1 MNIKFYVNNSP
12 LFQKKADTSK
22 TVSEIRELYKA
33 KIPTDAVFLFPD
45 GCEIDNED
53 ESTYKISELISDGI
67 IHMSSKSFV
76 NDKIKQKMIKKST
89 PINGSNKEGLNNIVY
104 SKINNISNN
113 IKGNNFYEMKGK
125 YFRHNTASFDNRDII
140 NIFNKNNLLDK
151 SSKNI
156 K

>member
-76 NDKIKQKMIKKST
+76 NDKIKQKMMKKST

-104 SKINNISNN
+104 STINN

-125 YFRHNTASFDNRDII
+125 HFRHNTASFDDRDII

>member
-1 MNIKFYVNNSP
+1 MKIINIKFYVNNSP
-12 LFQKKADTSK
+12 LFQKRMDTSK

-67 IHMSSKSFV
+67 IHMNSKSLV
-76 NDKIKQKMIKKST
+76 NDNIKLKMIKKST

-104 SKINNISNN
+104 STINN
-113 IKGNNFYEMKGK
+113 IKGNNFYEMKRK

>member
-1 MNIKFYVNNSP
+1 MKIINIKFYVNNSP
-12 LFQKKADTSK
+12 LFQKKVDTSK

-33 KIPTDAVFLFPD
+33 KIPNDAVFLSPD

-76 NDKIKQKMIKKST
+76 NDKIKQKMMKKST

-104 SKINNISNN
+104 STINN
-113 IKGNNFYEMKGK
+113 IKGNNFYEMKRK
-125 YFRHNTASFDNRDII
+125 YFRHNTASLDNRDII
-140 NIFNKNNLLDK
+140 NNLGIIKNYK
-151 SSKNI
+151 I
-156 K
+156 KIN

>member
-1 MNIKFYVNNSP
+1 MKIINIKFYVNNSP

-67 IHMSSKSFV
+67 IHINSKSLV
-76 NDKIKQKMIKKST
+76 NDNIKLKMIKKST

-104 SKINNISNN
+104 STINN
-113 IKGNNFYEMKGK
+113 IKGNNFYEMKRK

>member
-1 MNIKFYVNNSP
+1 
-12 LFQKKADTSK
+12 
-22 TVSEIRELYKA
+22 
-33 KIPTDAVFLFPD
+33 
-45 GCEIDNED
+45 
-53 ESTYKISELISDGI
+53 
-67 IHMSSKSFV
+67 MSSKSFV
-76 NDKIKQKMIKKST
+76 NDKIKQIMIKKST

-104 SKINNISNN
+104 STINN
-113 IKGNNFYEMKGK
+113 IKGNNFYEMKRK

>member
-33 KIPTDAVFLFPD
+33 KIPNDADILSPD

-53 ESTYKISELISDGI
+53 ESIYKISELISDGI

-104 SKINNISNN
+104 STINN
-113 IKGNNFYEMKGK
+113 IKGNNFYEMKRK
-125 YFRHNTASFDNRDII
+125 YFRHNTASFDNLDII

>member
-1 MNIKFYVNNSP
+1 M
-12 LFQKKADTSK
+12 DTSK

-33 KIPTDAVFLFPD
+33 KIPTDAVFSFPD
-45 GCEIDNED
+45 SCEIDNED
-53 ESTYKISELISDGI
+53 ESTHKISELISDGI

-104 SKINNISNN
+104 STINN
-113 IKGNNFYEMKGK
+113 IKGNNFYEMKRK

>member
-33 KIPTDAVFLFPD
+33 KIPNDAVFLSPD

-67 IHMSSKSFV
+67 VHMSSKSFV
-76 NDKIKQKMIKKST
+76 NDKIKPKMIKK
-89 PINGSNKEGLNNIVY
+89 V
-104 SKINNISNN
+104 
-113 IKGNNFYEMKGK
+113 
-125 YFRHNTASFDNRDII
+125 
-140 NIFNKNNLLDK
+140 LLLMEVNYLVNQKD
-151 SSKNI
+151 
-156 K
+156 

>member
-1 MNIKFYVNNSP
+1 
-12 LFQKKADTSK
+12 
-22 TVSEIRELYKA
+22 
-33 KIPTDAVFLFPD
+33 
-45 GCEIDNED
+45 
-53 ESTYKISELISDGI
+53 
-67 IHMSSKSFV
+67 MSSKSFV

-113 IKGNNFYEMKGK
+113 IKGNNFYEMKRK

>member
-1 MNIKFYVNNSP
+1 M
-12 LFQKKADTSK
+12 DTSK

-33 KIPTDAVFLFPD
+33 KIPNDPVFLSSD
-45 GCEIDNED
+45 CCEIDNKD
-53 ESTYKISELISDGI
+53 ESTYKISVLISDGI

-76 NDKIKQKMIKKST
+76 NDKIKSKMIEKST
-89 PINGSNKEGLNNIVY
+89 PINGSNKDGLNNIIY
-104 SKINNISNN
+104 PKINNISNN

-125 YFRHNTASFDNRDII
+125 HFRHNTASLDNRDII
-140 NIFNKNNLLDK
+140 NIFRKNNLLDK